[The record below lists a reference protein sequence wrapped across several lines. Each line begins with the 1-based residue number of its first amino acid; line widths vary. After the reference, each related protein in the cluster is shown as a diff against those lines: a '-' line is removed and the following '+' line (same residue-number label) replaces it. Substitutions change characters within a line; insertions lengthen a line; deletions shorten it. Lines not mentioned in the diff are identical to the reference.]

1 MQRGLQNNSVSSRLL
16 KLFLMDKKKG
26 IVALCLISV
35 MLFMWI
41 KVFVAGGP
49 EKAEAALLKA
59 EAALKLPEVERKL
72 VYIDMPEIKGRN
84 DVLSRDFFDV
94 DARSLIG
101 TEVDIV
107 FSDEKDLALVLAEGL
122 KLEAIALGQ
131 NRQAFINDKLLAVG
145 DKFFVS
151 DEDEVDMY
159 ECEVIGIEE
168 NKVFIRCG
176 ETEIS
181 LKLVEAEVVN

>member
-1 MQRGLQNNSVSSRLL
+1 MQGNLQNNSVSSRLL
-16 KLFLMDKKKG
+16 KLFLVDKKKG
-26 IVALCLISV
+26 TVALCLVSV
-35 MLFMWI
+35 MVFMWI
-41 KVFVAGGP
+41 KVLVGGGP
-49 EKAEAALLKA
+49 TETEAALLKA
-59 EAALKLPEVERKL
+59 AAVREQPEVEQKL

-84 DVLSRDFFDV
+84 DVLSRDIFDV
-94 DARSLIG
+94 EARSLIG

-107 FSDEKDLALVLAEGL
+107 FSNEKDLAFVLAEEL

-145 DKFFVS
+145 DNFLVS
-151 DEDEVDMY
+151 DEVNTY

-181 LKLVEAEVVN
+181 LKLVEAEVVY

>member
-1 MQRGLQNNSVSSRLL
+1 MREDLQNNSVSSRLL
-16 KLFLMDKKKG
+16 KLFLADKKKAT
-26 IVALCLISV
+26 VALCLISV
-35 MLFMWI
+35 MGFMWI
-41 KVFVAGGP
+41 KVLVGGGP
-49 EKAEAALLKA
+49 EEAEAALLKA
-59 EAALKLPEVERKL
+59 DAALGLPEVEQKL

-84 DVLSRDFFDV
+84 DVLSRDIFDV
-94 DARSLIG
+94 EARSLIG
-101 TEVDIV
+101 TEVDII
-107 FSDEKDLALVLAEGL
+107 FSDEKDLAFVLAEEL

-151 DEDEVDMY
+151 DEVDTY

-176 ETEIS
+176 KTEIS
-181 LKLVEAEVVN
+181 LKLVEAEVVD